1 MKAQAQATCT
11 PHKKT
16 SLLAAVCALS
26 LLALAPMAANADDKS
41 AMDKKSMPM
50 DHSKMDHS
58 NMDGMKHMAGMSMTG
73 NADVDF
79 AANMKMHHQMGIDM
93 AKAEIKN
100 GKDPQMVKM
109 AKAIVATQTKESA
122 AFDKYLAANKATMPD
137 DMEMPEKKAMTDG
150 MSMPK

>member
-1 MKAQAQATCT
+1 
-11 PHKKT
+11 
-16 SLLAAVCALS
+16 
-26 LLALAPMAANADDKS
+26 MAANADDKS

>member
-1 MKAQAQATCT
+1 MKAQTQATCT
-11 PHKKT
+11 PHKKS